1 MLGMK
6 VDKSYSKTMIS
17 LMYKC
22 ADIDRKLEQQLTFDL
37 TVLDFDQ
44 DFLRT
49 KAVYS
54 LLLAQEH
61 NFELVTVRI
70 VIDEVSQFHVD
81 RVILRWHVDGNFRFQ
96 VDNVSFEGFKL
107 HLRIFEVFKEL
118 EGGLISFIHLIFDLS

>member
-1 MLGMK
+1 
-6 VDKSYSKTMIS
+6 MIS